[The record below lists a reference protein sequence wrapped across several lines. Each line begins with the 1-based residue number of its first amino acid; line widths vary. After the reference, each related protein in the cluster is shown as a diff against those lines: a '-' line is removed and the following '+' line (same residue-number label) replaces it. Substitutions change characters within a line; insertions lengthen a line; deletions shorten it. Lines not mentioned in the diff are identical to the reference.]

1 MLLHNVVALTL
12 RLLHH
17 VHVVLQVVLLLV
29 QDSLS
34 HYQQALRKLVSLQ
47 VFDPLN

>member
-1 MLLHNVVALTL
+1 MLLHIVVASRSHRDHV
-12 RLLHH
+12 RL
-17 VHVVLQVVLLLV
+17 VLQIVLLLV

-47 VFDPLN
+47 VYDALN

>member
-1 MLLHNVVALTL
+1 MLLHNVIALSS

-17 VHVVLQVVLLLV
+17 ARVVLQVVLLLV

-47 VFDPLN
+47 VYDALN